1 MHSIRHIAQSRAVI
15 LVGVV
20 LAAGSIWAT
29 LRLEQRADASRKAQ
43 ITLTNVQSQ
52 LNDLQGLPW
61 RVNAATRGTPALALL
76 WMQQAEAKIQHQLAE
91 LRRTAPSARLDSLSS
106 PLRSNFALLER
117 VRRFAAVNNY
127 VPAGELADAATG
139 SQDTASA
146 ALTSAGVEHDAR
158 ASRAVTEANVF
169 TASAIFLLLAAFAF
183 FYQRSVK
190 ARRLAELLVR
200 QNEQLLEAS
209 REEALTDHLTGLGN
223 RRALINDLEAALEQS
238 GEDAHETLVL
248 FDLDGFKHYN
258 DSFGHPAGDA
268 LLHRLASRFQNEIG
282 DAGTTYRMG
291 GDEFCL
297 LASASPEDG
306 AALAQRGAAALSDRG
321 EGFEVGC
328 SLGVV
333 HMPLET
339 DDQSEALRLADDRM
353 YQDKDS
359 VRVSARGQST
369 AVLLRVLKERSADL
383 GHHIDDVASLSV
395 RVAERLGLSP
405 DERHLIRT
413 AAQLHDVGKMA
424 VPDAILEKPASLD
437 DAEWELMHCHTLI
450 GERIANAAP
459 ALAPTGKLI
468 RASHERFDGQG
479 YPDKLRG
486 TDIPL
491 GARIIFVCDA
501 FDAMV
506 AERPYRHA
514 ISVPDALAELRRCA
528 GTQFDPQ
535 IVEVFCAAVE
545 APDDPQVEHAS
556 EGPLSR
562 ASQDGRVR
570 DRLSV

>member
-43 ITLTNVQSQ
+43 ITLTNVQSE

-61 RVNAATRGTPALALL
+61 RVNAAARGTPALALL
-76 WMQQAEAKIQHQLAE
+76 WMQQAEAKIQRQLAE

-117 VRRFAAVNNY
+117 VRKLAAVNNY
-127 VPAGELADAATG
+127 VPAGELANAATG

-146 ALTSAGVEHDAR
+146 ALTSAGVEYDAR
-158 ASRAVTEANVF
+158 ASRAVTQANVF

-190 ARRLAELLVR
+190 ARRLSQLLVHE
-200 QNEQLLEAS
+200 NEELLEAS

-223 RRALINDLEAALEQS
+223 RRALINDLEAALEQP
-238 GEDAHETLVL
+238 GHDLHETLVL

-268 LLHRLASRFQNEIG
+268 LLHRLATRLRNEIG

-297 LASASPEDG
+297 LASASPEEG

-328 SLGVV
+328 SFGIV

-353 YQDKDS
+353 YQDKNS
-359 VRVSARGQST
+359 VRTSARGQTT
-369 AVLLRVLKERSADL
+369 AVLLKVLKERSADL

-395 RVAERLGLSP
+395 RVAERLGLSA
-405 DERHLIRT
+405 DERHLIQI

-535 IVEVFCAAVE
+535 IVEVFCTAVE
-545 APDDPQVEHAS
+545 ASDDPQVEHAS
-556 EGPLSR
+556 EGPLPR
-562 ASQDGRVR
+562 ASPVGRGR

>member
-20 LAAGSIWAT
+20 LAVGSIWAT
-29 LRLEQRADASRKAQ
+29 LRLGQRSDASRKAQ
-43 ITLTNVQSQ
+43 ITLTSVQSE

-61 RVNAATRGTPALALL
+61 RSNAAARGTPALALL
-76 WMQQAEAKIQHQLAE
+76 WMQRAEQEIQRDLAE
-91 LRRTAPSARLDSLSS
+91 LRRTAPSGQLDSLSS

-117 VRRFAAVNNY
+117 VRRLAAVNNY
-127 VPAGELADAATG
+127 VPAGELANAATG
-139 SQDTASA
+139 SQDAASA
-146 ALTSAGVEHDAR
+146 ALTRAGVEYDAR
-158 ASRAVTEANVF
+158 ASSAVTQANVF
-169 TASAIFLLLAAFAF
+169 TAAAIFLLLAAFAF
-183 FYQRSVK
+183 FYERSMK
-190 ARRLAELLVR
+190 ARRLSGLLAHE
-200 QNEQLLEAS
+200 NEELLEAS

-223 RRALINDLEAALEQS
+223 RRALINNLEAALEQP
-238 GEDAHETLVL
+238 GPDVHETLVL

-297 LASASPEDG
+297 LAGTSPEDG

-328 SLGVV
+328 SYGIV

-353 YQDKDS
+353 YQDKNS
-359 VRVSARGQST
+359 VRTSARGQTT
-369 AVLLRVLKERSADL
+369 AVLLKVLKERSADL
-383 GHHIDDVASLSV
+383 GHHIEDVASLSV
-395 RVAERLGLSP
+395 RVAERLGLS
-405 DERHLIRT
+405 DGERHLIRV

-424 VPDAILEKPASLD
+424 VPDAILHKPGGLD

-459 ALAPTGKLI
+459 ALAPAGKLI

-491 GARIIFVCDA
+491 GSRIIFVCDA

-506 AERPYRHA
+506 AERPYRHPM
-514 ISVPDALAELRRCA
+514 SVPDALTELHRCA

-535 IVEVFCAAVE
+535 IVEAFCAVLE
-545 APDDPQVEHAS
+545 ASGDTQVEHAS
-556 EGPLSR
+556 EGPFSPASPAGR
-562 ASQDGRVR
+562 AR

>member
-1 MHSIRHIAQSRAVI
+1 MQSIRHIAHSRAVI
-15 LVGVV
+15 VV
-20 LAAGSIWAT
+20 AALLAVGSIWAT
-29 LRLEQRADASRKAQ
+29 LRLEQRSDVSRKAQ
-43 ITLTNVQSQ
+43 IKLTSVQSE

-61 RVNAATRGTPALALL
+61 RINAAARGTPALALR
-76 WMQQAEAKIQHQLAE
+76 WMQQAEQDIQRDLAE

-117 VRRFAAVNNY
+117 VRRPAAVNNY
-127 VPAGELADAATG
+127 VPAGELANAATG

-146 ALTSAGVEHDAR
+146 ALTSAGVEYDAR

-169 TASAIFLLLAAFAF
+169 TVAAILLLLAAFAF

-190 ARRLAELLVR
+190 ARKLAELLVHEN
-200 QNEQLLEAS
+200 NELLEAS

-223 RRALINDLEAALEQS
+223 RRALINDLGAALEQP
-238 GEDAHETLVL
+238 GPDVHETLVL

-268 LLHRLASRFQNEIG
+268 LLHRLASRLQNEIG

-297 LASASPEDG
+297 LASTSPEDG
-306 AALAQRGAAALSDRG
+306 AALAQRGVAALSDRG

-353 YQDKDS
+353 YQDKNS
-359 VRVSARGQST
+359 VRTSARGQTT
-369 AVLLRVLKERSADL
+369 AVLLKVLKERSADL
-383 GHHIDDVASLSV
+383 GHHIEDVASLSV
-395 RVAERLGLSP
+395 RVAERLGLS
-405 DERHLIRT
+405 DGERHLIRV

-424 VPDAILEKPASLD
+424 VPDAILHKPGGLD

-459 ALAPTGKLI
+459 ALAPAAKLI

-491 GARIIFVCDA
+491 GSRIIFVCDA

-506 AERPYRHA
+506 AERPYRHP
-514 ISVPDALAELRRCA
+514 ISVPDALTELHRCA

-535 IVEVFCAAVE
+535 IVEAFCAVLE
-545 APDDPQVEHAS
+545 APDDTQVEHAS
-556 EGPLSR
+556 EGPFSPASPAGR
-562 ASQDGRVR
+562 AR
-570 DRLSV
+570 DRLSI